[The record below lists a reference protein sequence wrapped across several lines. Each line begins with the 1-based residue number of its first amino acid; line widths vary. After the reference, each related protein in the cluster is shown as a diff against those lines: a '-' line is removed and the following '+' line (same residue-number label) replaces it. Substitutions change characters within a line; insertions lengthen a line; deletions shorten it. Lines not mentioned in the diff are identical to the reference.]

1 LFRSPIWRVLYLDPP
16 TPILE
21 EISMKLFSR
30 RPARPANTG
39 YSVIDD
45 QLSIS
50 GDINTE
56 GTVRVDGRVEGSLHR
71 ADTLIIGA
79 GGMVIGNVEAREVV
93 IGGDLC
99 GSLDVSG
106 RVEVQASATVQGD
119 IHAAAVMLQEGGT
132 VHGHVAIHPKGSDR
146 SEIPTERRLALTPS
160 HALKAVAQG

>member
-1 LFRSPIWRVLYLDPP
+1 M
-16 TPILE
+16 T
-21 EISMKLFSR
+21 LFSR
-30 RPARPANTG
+30 RPARPASTG

-56 GTVRVDGRVEGSLHR
+56 GTIRVDGRVEGTLHR

-79 GGMVIGNVEAREVV
+79 GGTVVGNVEAREVIV
-93 IGGDLC
+93 GGELN
-99 GSLDVSG
+99 GTLTVSG

-132 VHGHVAIHPKGSDR
+132 VHGHVAIHPIGS
-146 SEIPTERRLALTPS
+146 ETAIPSERRLALTPS
-160 HALKAVAQG
+160 RAIQAVAQG